1 MEILEVNDTQYAGF
15 FPNPSHVFNT
25 AGFNALNAAKCDGVH
40 YLVFKDS
47 KVRLGIVLG
56 IRNNKA
62 NTPFSAPFGGFEP
75 ASDDIR
81 LSQIDAALEAL
92 IRWAKAKN
100 LDGIK
105 IVPPPFFYN
114 QNFLHKIDNCL
125 FRAGYDK
132 ANIELNY
139 QFPTFKLDE
148 DYQTTIWYN
157 ARKNL
162 KRSLQAGLSFSKL
175 DAANGKEAYDVI
187 AQNRSER
194 GFPLRMTWEQ
204 VQATTA
210 IIPADFFLVKKDSEP
225 VAAAV
230 VFYVAHQIAQVI
242 YWGDLPKFSE
252 HKTMNFLSYSLFK
265 YYSENGIAMIDIGPS
280 TEDSVPNYGLCEFKE
295 SIGCDL
301 NIKTEYFKKTN

>member
-1 MEILEVNDTQYAGF
+1 MEILEVTDAQYAGF
-15 FPNPSHVFNT
+15 FPNPSHVFN
-25 AGFNALNAAKCDGVH
+25 AAAFNALNASKCDGVY

-47 KVRLGIVLG
+47 KVRLGIILG

-62 NTPFSAPFGGFEP
+62 NTPFSAPFGGFEA
-75 ASDDIR
+75 ASPDIR

-92 IRWAKAKN
+92 AHWAKAKN

-114 QNFLHKIDNCL
+114 QNFLHKLDNCL

-139 QFPTFKLDE
+139 QFPTVKLDA
-148 DYQTTIWYN
+148 DYETTIWYN

-162 KRSLQAGLSFSKL
+162 KRSMQAGLSFGKL
-175 DAANGKEAYDVI
+175 DHANAKEAYDVI

-210 IIPADFFLVKKDSEP
+210 IIPADFFLAKKDSET

-230 VFYVAHQIAQVI
+230 VFHVADQVVQVI

-265 YYSENGIAMIDIGPS
+265 YYSQNGIAMIDIGPS

-301 NIKTEYFKKTN
+301 NIKTEYFKKL